1 MKILIG
7 RFKFNLMLC
16 NYKFLLKYVK
26 YTSKFFPSITLH
38 FENWIV
44 WAPILSLIQSLIL
57 LLSNKSLQS
66 SDRYFNCLV
75 SFICQYIFSSSKS
88 EQLWNNDYYRV
99 FSHDVTATMLVSL
112 NQVTVAMLVSPSN
125 LLGMKPVSYTHLTLP
140 TKLEV

>member
-16 NYKFLLKYVK
+16 TCKFLLKYVK

-44 WAPILSLIQSLIL
+44 WAPILSLIQSLNTV

-66 SDRYFNCLV
+66 SDRYFNNYYCLV
-75 SFICQYIFSSSKS
+75 SFICQCIFSSSKI

-99 FSHDVTATMLVSL
+99 FSHDVTATMLMSL
-112 NQVTVAMLVSPSN
+112 NKVIVAMLVSPSN
-125 LLGMKPVSYTHLTLP
+125 LFGMKLYWYANVCFCF
-140 TKLEV
+140 